1 MPINPL
7 VEGKV
12 ENDQNAAPH
21 CRNTTV
27 DQYEHIELV
36 MAEEMIDEPSKST
49 STILEVE
56 NTCQGR
62 LVLGL
67 LFLAAATCLMVG
79 TPVLQS
85 KGGRL

>member
-1 MPINPL
+1 
-7 VEGKV
+7 
-12 ENDQNAAPH
+12 
-21 CRNTTV
+21 
-27 DQYEHIELV
+27 